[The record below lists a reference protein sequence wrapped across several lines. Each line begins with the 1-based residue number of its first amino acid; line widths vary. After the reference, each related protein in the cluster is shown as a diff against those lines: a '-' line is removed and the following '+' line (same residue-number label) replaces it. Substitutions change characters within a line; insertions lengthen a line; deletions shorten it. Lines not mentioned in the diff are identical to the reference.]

1 MKKQTLLQECLLTAA
16 AIAVPSLCLAADH
29 APLQPVNVVSS
40 LKAVPD
46 TAPQTAIQLAQFQS
60 QTGEGM
66 LSAPQTGIQ
75 TRTITLVQHDTSAG
89 NPDEP
94 KKPGF
99 LRRLFGKRSGGEDDS
114 SNVTQVSPGQPG
126 TPIPKPPPIDF
137 TMPGQTPKS
146 SSGVPS
152 RTASFHS
159 SSLPT
164 YQAAHSKDST
174 LQSVPVEQSD
184 SQGTS
189 RSPQHSPARTPASRD
204 GFVSPFV
211 EESPQATDALLD
223 LDSLIQDHQPVA
235 TGRRN
240 VADSI
245 SETAEQL
252 MPEANETMRVIAA
265 KKNPQPETAEQQR
278 AFTGI
283 ELPSDDEVRGLQA
296 TAPKKPLSKA
306 AVSVETQA
314 ESIVQVPL
322 MEEPATPL
330 PTVAANRLREEF
342 QLPVSEE
349 TFIKPALI
357 DPVERKP
364 TAEAAAFRPAE
375 TRSQEPVAPSFVEEP
390 GDMTPAQSVAD
401 SHARREQQRYRIM
414 SRTGKAGFKGFCPV
428 ALRDD
433 QDLLDSREQFKA
445 RFGLQTYYF
454 SSTEAKLAFESDPV
468 RYAPAG
474 GGNDVVLLVNT
485 GEGTPGSLDF
495 CLWYRDRLY
504 MFRSRETQAMFS
516 KDPRRYADQY

>member
-1 MKKQTLLQECLLTAA
+1 MKKQTLLQECLLSAA
-16 AIAVPSLCLAADH
+16 ALAVPSLCLAADH
-29 APLQPVNVVSS
+29 AALQPVQAVSA

-46 TAPQTAIQLAQFQS
+46 KAPQNTIQLAQFHS

-66 LSAPQTGIQ
+66 LSGPQTQ
-75 TRTITLVQHDTSAG
+75 DITLVQHAPSAG
-89 NPDEP
+89 NAEEP

-99 LRRLFGKRSGGEDDS
+99 LRRLFGKRSSGEDDS
-114 SNVTQVSPGQPG
+114 SNVRPMSPGQPG

-137 TMPGQTPKS
+137 TMPGQAPKS

-152 RTASFHS
+152 RTASFQN

-164 YQAAHSKDST
+164 YQAAHTKDST
-174 LQSVPVEQSD
+174 LYVVPVEQSD

-189 RSPQHSPARTPASRD
+189 RSPQNSPVRSPASRD
-204 GFVSPFV
+204 GFVSPFA
-211 EESPQATDALLD
+211 EEPPQATDALLD
-223 LDSLIQDHQPVA
+223 LDSLIQGHQPVA

-240 VADSI
+240 VADAVP
-245 SETAEQL
+245 ETAEQL
-252 MPEANETMRVIAA
+252 MSEANETMRVIAA
-265 KKNPQPETAEQQR
+265 KKNPQPQTAEQQQ

-283 ELPSDDEVRGLQA
+283 ELPSDNEIRGLQA
-296 TAPKKPLSKA
+296 AALKKPLSEA
-306 AVSVETQA
+306 AVTVETQPQ
-314 ESIVQVPL
+314 SLIQVPL
-322 MEEPATPL
+322 MEEPATRL
-330 PTVAANRLREEF
+330 PTVAANRLPEEF
-342 QLPVSEE
+342 QHSVAED
-349 TFIKPALI
+349 TFTKPALI
-357 DPVERKP
+357 DPIERKP
-364 TAEAAAFRPAE
+364 TAEAAAFRPSE
-375 TRSQEPVAPSFVEEP
+375 TRSQEPVVPSFAEEP
-390 GDMTPAQSVAD
+390 GDMTPTQIVAD

-428 ALRDD
+428 ALRDN
-433 QDLLDSREQFKA
+433 QNLLDSREQFKA